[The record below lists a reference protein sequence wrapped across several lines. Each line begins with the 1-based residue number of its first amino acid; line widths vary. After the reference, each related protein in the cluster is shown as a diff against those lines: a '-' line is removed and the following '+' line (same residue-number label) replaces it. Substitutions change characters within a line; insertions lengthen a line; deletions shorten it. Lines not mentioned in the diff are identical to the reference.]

1 MRLMRRA
8 DAGVTTVEFAI
19 IGTLLMIVVFGVI
32 EMGRALYVVNVLTE
46 SARRGARMAA
56 VCPVGDPKPAKVAVF
71 DTGGGTSSVVS
82 GLTESNV
89 LVQYLDSSGNI
100 LANPTASFGSIQYVR
115 VSITGFTMP
124 LFIPVIGPTLNLSGF
139 GATLPRESLGVPR
152 TGTVQPC

>member
-1 MRLMRRA
+1 MRRA
-8 DAGVTTVEFAI
+8 NAGVTTVEFAI

-46 SARRGARMAA
+46 AARRGARMAT

-89 LVQYLDSSGNI
+89 VVQYLDSSGNV
-100 LANPTASFGSIQYVR
+100 LANPTGSYGSIQYVR
-115 VSITGFTMP
+115 VSITGFTMS
-124 LFIPVIGPTLNLSGF
+124 LFIPVIAPSLNLSGF
-139 GATLPRESLGVPR
+139 AATLPRESLGVPP
-152 TGTVQPC
+152 TGTVTAC